1 MGALQ
6 NASKEGAEELTNT
19 LPGRAVSQHPEALPG
34 DFRQK
39 DTGRWQA
46 SSVPSQ
52 PEAPL
57 PGASSAGRLS
67 CGPTRRPDS
76 QPRLR
81 EGPSCTRHLHPG
93 GLLDQQQTQSLAGG
107 FLSANQITI
116 QIITVNFLF
125 EFHF

>member
-6 NASKEGAEELTNT
+6 NARREGTEEFTNT
-19 LPGRAVSQHPEALPG
+19 LPGRAGSRHPEALPG
-34 DFRQK
+34 DFCQK

-46 SSVPSQ
+46 SSVPRSQ

-57 PGASSAGRLS
+57 PEAGSAGRLS
-67 CGPTRRPDS
+67 CGTIRRPDS

-125 EFHF
+125 